1 MKVNNMNTVL
11 IVNAR
16 FLTQNITGV
25 QRFAIE
31 ISMQLKKLYNK
42 DIQFVS
48 PKNII
53 HADLAKALDV
63 KVIGTNTG
71 HLWEQIDLPKY
82 LKQNDYPLLLNLANT
97 APLFY
102 KNKIVTVH
110 DIAYER
116 FPQTFDWKFR
126 LFYKLVI
133 PKIIKT
139 SKHTFTVS
147 EFSKHEIIEFYNT
160 DETNI
165 SVVYNSVSNMFKNIK
180 FEYDDKYLLAVSSLN
195 YQKNFHSLIKAFNL
209 IEDKKIKLY
218 LVGSINKNFA
228 DLELIK
234 DVEENPNIVFKG
246 RVDDDELIK
255 LYSNALAFVYP
266 SLYEGFGIPPLEAQS
281 CGTPVICSNTASL
294 PEVGGKDSVLYID
307 PYDVND
313 IIEKIAKL
321 IHDENLQKELVKK
334 GFENI
339 KRFSWEESA
348 KNIIKIIEELK

>member
-1 MKVNNMNTVL
+1 ML
-11 IVNAR
+11 IINAR

-31 ISMQLKKLYNK
+31 ISKQINKLYGD

-53 HADLAKALDV
+53 HKNLAKELNV
-63 KVIGTNTG
+63 KVIGNKTG
-71 HLWEQIDLPKY
+71 HFWEQLDLPKY
-82 LKQNDYPLLLNLANT
+82 LKQNGSPLLLNLANT

-126 LFYKLVI
+126 WFYKLLI
-133 PKIIKT
+133 PNIIKR
-139 SKHTFTVS
+139 SKHTITVS
-147 EFSKHEIIEFYNT
+147 KFSKSEIIEFYG
-160 DETNI
+160 TNKDDI
-165 SVVYNSVSNMFKNIK
+165 SVIYNSVSDIFKNVEDK
-180 FEYDDKYLLAVSSLN
+180 KDDKYILAVSSLN

-209 IEDKKIKLY
+209 LENQDILLY

-228 DLELIK
+228 NLELIK
-234 DVEENPNIVFKG
+234 DIEMNPNIIFKG
-246 RVDDDELIK
+246 RVDDEELISI
-255 LYSNALAFVYP
+255 YSSALAFVYP

-281 CGTPVICSNTASL
+281 CGTPVICSNAASL
-294 PEVGGKDSVLYID
+294 PEVGGTDSVLYID

-313 IIEKIAKL
+313 IKEKIETL
-321 IHDENLQKELVKK
+321 INDEAVQKELIEK

-348 KNIIKIIEELK
+348 KKIIKISKRL

>member
-1 MKVNNMNTVL
+1 ML
-11 IVNAR
+11 IINAR
-16 FLTQNITGV
+16 FLTQNVTGV

-31 ISMQLKKLYNK
+31 ISKQINKLYGDN
-42 DIQFVS
+42 IQFVS

-53 HADLAKALDV
+53 HKDLAKELNV
-63 KVIGTNTG
+63 KVIGNKTG
-71 HLWEQIDLPKY
+71 HFWEQLDLPKY
-82 LKQNDYPLLLNLANT
+82 LKQNGSPLLLNLANT

-126 LFYKLVI
+126 LFYKLLI
-133 PKIIKT
+133 PNIIKR
-139 SKHTFTVS
+139 SKHTITVS
-147 EFSKHEIIEFYNT
+147 EFSKSEIIEFYG
-160 DETNI
+160 TNKDDI
-165 SVVYNSVSNMFKNIK
+165 SVVYNSVSDIFKNVEDK
-180 FEYDDKYLLAVSSLN
+180 KNDKYILAVSSLN

-209 IEDKKIKLY
+209 LGNQDIRLY
-218 LVGSINKNFA
+218 LAGSINKNFA
-228 DLELIK
+228 SLELIK
-234 DVEENPNIVFKG
+234 DIEMNPNIIFKG
-246 RVDDDELIK
+246 RVDDEELIS

-281 CGTPVICSNTASL
+281 CGTPVICSNAASL
-294 PEVGGKDSVLYID
+294 PEVGGTDSVLYID

-313 IIEKIAKL
+313 IKEKIETL
-321 IHDENLQKELVKK
+321 INDEAVQKELIEK

-348 KNIIKIIEELK
+348 KKIIKISKRL

>member
-1 MKVNNMNTVL
+1 MN
-11 IVNAR
+11 IIINAR

-31 ISMQLKKLYNK
+31 ISKQLKKLYAEN
-42 DIQFVS
+42 IQFVC

-53 HADLAKALDV
+53 HQNLAKELDV
-63 KVIGTNTG
+63 KVIGTRTG
-71 HLWEQIDLPKY
+71 HLWEQLDLPKY
-82 LKQNDYPLLLNLANT
+82 LKQNNNLLLLNLANT

-126 LFYKLVI
+126 LFYKWLI
-133 PKIIKT
+133 PNIIKN
-139 SKHTFTVS
+139 SRHTITVS
-147 EFSKHEIIEFYNT
+147 KFSKGEIIEFYG
-160 DETNI
+160 TNKDDI
-165 SVVYNSVSNMFKNIK
+165 SVIYNSVSDIFKNVEGK
-180 FEYDDKYLLAVSSLN
+180 KDNKYILAVSSLN

-209 IEDKKIKLY
+209 LENQDILLY

-228 DLELIK
+228 NLELIK
-234 DVEENPNIVFKG
+234 NIEMNPNIIFKG
-246 RVDDDELIK
+246 RVDDDELIR
-255 LYSNALAFVYP
+255 LYSNALVFVYP

-294 PEVGGKDSVLYID
+294 PEVGGTDSVLYID

-313 IIEKIAKL
+313 IREKIETL
-321 IHDENLQKELVKK
+321 ISDEALQKELIEK

-339 KRFSWEESA
+339 KRFSWKESA
-348 KNIIKIIEELK
+348 EKIIEISKRL